1 VSGPLGSRLRPGR
14 AVRKPVRRLLSILPV
29 SLLVLLVTA
38 VPALA
43 AEEEQYTGT
52 FAGLAYA
59 AIAGIVLG
67 VVYFLALP
75 KGPAADEHDDHH

>member
-1 VSGPLGSRLRPGR
+1 M
-14 AVRKPVRRLLSILPV
+14 RRLLSILPV
-29 SLLVLLVTA
+29 SLLVLLATA

-43 AEEEQYTGT
+43 AEAEEYTGT

-59 AIAGIVLG
+59 MIAGIVLG

-75 KGPAADEHDDHH
+75 KDPATDEHDDHH

>member
-1 VSGPLGSRLRPGR
+1 
-14 AVRKPVRRLLSILPV
+14 VRRLLSILPV
-29 SLLVLLVTA
+29 SLVVLVLTA

-43 AEEEQYTGT
+43 AEEEQYSGT

-59 AIAGIVLG
+59 GIAGIVLG

-75 KGPAADEHDDHH
+75 KGPETDGHDDHH